1 MVNLRSIKA
10 KSILYTLL
18 IMLVPVILLG
28 ALGVLYF
35 HGVIKQN
42 VQNDYLE
49 EARTVG
55 ALTSNFLDRSLL
67 ALEVQ
72 SGRSGLINA
81 LDRRD
86 IAALDD
92 QAEKINDAT
101 SLYYWVY
108 VTDAAGRVLSSSPY
122 GSLVGKDL
130 NDSPYVAE
138 PLRTGRS
145 SMGPATVDGTTGRL
159 TRFVGTPIRR
169 DDATI
174 GVLVGA
180 LDDDQLTGILQ
191 SARSLVPLQSIYIV
205 NRSGLVTFSYD
216 KRDVVNGLNL
226 SSKPA
231 VQKVLNGEEGIDD
244 RADLAAQGSSM
255 AAYAPVPGYALG
267 VLIAI
272 PTGAIDRPINDAT
285 VMIALAILLLA
296 ALATGLALVIGSY
309 LTNPIHRIAT
319 AAQEYRPGMD
329 LSHYLPY
336 DREDELG
343 HLARAFR
350 DMSDRITKARE
361 KILGEKTRSD
371 LYVDVMGHDIN
382 NLNQVVLSNLDLAQ
396 QTGSLNDRQREFV
409 EGAKRA
415 VGDSAAII
423 ADVRAIQAAT
433 AGPPELKIV
442 DLNDVIAECIKEA
455 EGPKRGPIS
464 IRYTPRKGMV
474 VNAVRDI
481 DRAVCNVIEE
491 ALRNAHT
498 AVDIA
503 AGEATA
509 DGKRT
514 YVVSVADDGPGI
526 RDDAKQTLFTR
537 FQDDSPVP
545 PGKDLGLY
553 VAKVLAEAFGGS
565 ISVEDRMPGDHTK
578 GTRVVITLPA
588 APSGEGS

>member
-1 MVNLRSIKA
+1 MVNLRSLKA
-10 KSILYTLL
+10 KSIVYTLL
-18 IMLVPVILLG
+18 IVLVPVILLG
-28 ALGVLYF
+28 TLGTLYF
-35 HGVIKQN
+35 HNVFRQN

-72 SGRSGLINA
+72 SERSGLIDA
-81 LDRRD
+81 LGRRD

-101 SLYYWVY
+101 PLYYWVY

-130 NDSPYVAE
+130 SASAYVAE
-138 PLRTGRS
+138 PLRTGKS

-159 TRFVGTPIRR
+159 TRLVSTPIKR

-191 SARSLVPLQSIYIV
+191 SARSLVPLQSIYVV
-205 NRSGLVTFSYD
+205 NRSGLVAFSYD

-226 SSKPA
+226 SSLPA
-231 VQKVLNGEEGIDD
+231 VQKALDGGEGIDD
-244 RADLAAQGSSM
+244 RANLTPQGSSM
-255 AAYAPVPGYALG
+255 AAYAPVPGYPLG
-267 VLIAI
+267 VLIAV

-285 VMIALAILLLA
+285 IMIALAILLLA
-296 ALATGLALVIGSY
+296 ALATGFALVIGSY
-309 LTNPIHRIAT
+309 LTDPIHRIAT

-329 LSHYLPY
+329 LSQYLPY

-350 DMSDRITKARE
+350 DMSDRLTKARE
-361 KILGEKTRSD
+361 KILGEKTRAD

-396 QTGSLNDRQREFV
+396 QTGSLNDQQREFV

-423 ADVRAIQAAT
+423 GDVKAIQAVT
-433 AGPPELKIV
+433 AGPRELKIV
-442 DLNDVIAECIKEA
+442 DLNDMIAECIKEA
-455 EGPKRGPIS
+455 QGPKKGLIS
-464 IRYTPRKGMV
+464 IRYTPREGPV
-474 VNAVRDI
+474 VNAVQDI

-491 ALRNAHT
+491 AIRNART
-498 AVDIA
+498 AVDIE
-503 AGEATA
+503 AGEASA

-514 YVVSVADDGPGI
+514 YVVGVADDGPGI
-526 RDDAKQTLFTR
+526 RDDAKRTLFAR
-537 FQDDSPVP
+537 FQHDAPVP

-553 VAKVLAEAFGGS
+553 VAKVLVEASGGS
-565 ISVEDRMPGDHTK
+565 ISVADRVPGDHTK